1 MKAGIKKTN
10 KITKFAVSGENTHKW
25 YVVDANGRTL
35 GRMASEIAK
44 RIRGKYNPKY
54 TPNADTGDWVVV
66 VNAEKVRLTGK
77 RADQKEYLTYS
88 GYPGGQKSKSFT
100 ELLEKHP
107 DRIIRLAVKRMLPKT
122 KLGSRLIHKLKVY
135 KGEEHPHAAQNP
147 AVLEMQ

>member
-1 MKAGIKKTN
+1 MTKQTHIDNKQEDASSLQVLKKLLKFDVLDEQKSAKKSNKARN
-10 KITKFAVSGENTHKW
+10 
-25 YVVDANGRTL
+25 
-35 GRMASEIAK
+35 
-44 RIRGKYNPKY
+44 
-54 TPNADTGDWVVV
+54 PNAQKVNACLPNPFGQVFV